1 MMIVLI
7 VVLIVIIG
15 ALVAVLA
22 GRIGVDS
29 MSGPSSTSSFELPP
43 GPLGAQG
50 VDAVR
55 FDQALRGYNM
65 GQVDAVLDRLFEEIG
80 ELESQLGE
88 KPDGARATTA
98 RPDAVADAEGASR
111 SRPAGDEAAEIVQ
124 FRRRGRRSLGHERED
139 EASETAAREAVA
151 LDKGDEPVGSDAPGG
166 RHAAS
171 RESSSDRH
179 A

>member
-1 MMIVLI
+1 MTLTVW
-7 VVLIVIIG
+7 
-15 ALVAVLA
+15 A
-22 GRIGVDS
+22 
-29 MSGPSSTSSFELPP
+29 
-43 GPLGAQG
+43 
-50 VDAVR
+50 
-55 FDQALRGYNM
+55 
-65 GQVDAVLDRLFEEIG
+65 
-80 ELESQLGE
+80 
-88 KPDGARATTA
+88 PDGAPEIGAGDDLA
-98 RPDAVADAEGASR
+98 VILLGVLGPDAVADAEGASR

-151 LDKGDEPVGSDAPGG
+151 LDKGDEPVGSDEPGG

>member
-111 SRPAGDEAAEIVQ
+111 SRPAGDEAAEIRPVPSSRAP
-124 FRRRGRRSLGHERED
+124 FARARARGRG
-139 EASETAAREAVA
+139 V
-151 LDKGDEPVGSDAPGG
+151 
-166 RHAAS
+166 
-171 RESSSDRH
+171 
-179 A
+179 